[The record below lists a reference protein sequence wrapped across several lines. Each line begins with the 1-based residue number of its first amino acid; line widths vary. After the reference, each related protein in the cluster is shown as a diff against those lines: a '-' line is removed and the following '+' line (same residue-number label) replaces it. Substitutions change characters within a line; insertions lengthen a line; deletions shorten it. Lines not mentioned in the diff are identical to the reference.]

1 VTIGGFELPETEWNA
16 IVVIGIVVPG
26 IYPEPLG
33 LGIGGVVVIL
43 AAFES
48 GGGEGLPSLLEELI
62 A

>member
-1 VTIGGFELPETEWNA
+1 M
-16 IVVIGIVVPG
+16 VVIGMAVPG

-48 GGGEGLPSLLEELI
+48 GGGEEPPSLLEELI